1 MTGKTHQ
8 VFGLTVGLGVVLLQ
22 GEPQYA
28 PATFA
33 AAAVTSSLAA
43 LLPDLDRSSAS
54 IWNALPLGNFFGRI
68 VDPLLSHRNI
78 SHSLLGLGL
87 FIWGFWSLVNLA
99 PGYWGIDRQLVVQAF
114 AAAYASHLLADAV
127 TVAGIPIFFPY
138 QKMFGFPPR
147 PFEGLR
153 IITGKWFENLVVFPL
168 FNLLLIGL
176 VVSQWRVI
184 RTFLF
189 R

>member
-8 VFGLTVGLGVVLLQ
+8 VFGLTVGLGVVLLR

-54 IWNALPLGNFFGRI
+54 IWNNIPLGKIFGRI
-68 VDPLLSHRNI
+68 VDPLLKHRNI
-78 SHSLLGLGL
+78 SHSLIGLGL
-87 FIWGFWSLVNLA
+87 FSWGFWRLVQLA
-99 PGYWGIDRQLVVQAF
+99 PDNWGIEPRSLTLAF

-138 QKMFGFPPR
+138 QKMFGLPPR

-176 VVSQWRVI
+176 VISQWRAI